1 MADFLFSSRSEIVFE
16 LTLFGIHWKEKE
28 KRKVLLGINPLNQ
41 PVFFSTGQVDM
52 AENTND
58 ADEMRN
64 WPMVNALGP
73 VARSGDTRHRHDCVG
88 AN

>member
-1 MADFLFSSRSEIVFE
+1 M
-16 LTLFGIHWKEKE
+16 
-28 KRKVLLGINPLNQ
+28 LLGINPLNQ
-41 PVFFSTGQVDM
+41 PVFFSTGQADM

-73 VARSGDTRHRHDCVG
+73 VARSGDTRHDCVG
-88 AN
+88 ANKNCAPTVSWAGSGKDVSRVRLI

>member
-1 MADFLFSSRSEIVFE
+1 M
-16 LTLFGIHWKEKE
+16 
-28 KRKVLLGINPLNQ
+28 
-41 PVFFSTGQVDM
+41 FFSTGQVDM

-58 ADEMRN
+58 ADEMRS